1 MMCRGYRRALMCW
14 GELAPEQALVGEK
27 LGLGF
32 LGNLTGKIEWRIQGK
47 ALN

>member
-1 MMCRGYRRALMCW
+1 MMCRGCHRVLMCFR
-14 GELAPEQALVGEK
+14 ELAPEQALVGEK